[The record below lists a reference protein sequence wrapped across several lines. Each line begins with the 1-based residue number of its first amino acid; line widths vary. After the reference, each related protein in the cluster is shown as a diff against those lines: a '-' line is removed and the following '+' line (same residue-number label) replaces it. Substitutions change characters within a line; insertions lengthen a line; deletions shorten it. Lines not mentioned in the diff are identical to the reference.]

1 MRCLLCL
8 QASLQQ
14 QLDGVQ
20 AAHAEHLAAA
30 QQQVGP
36 SLSAGAI
43 ALPDCCSEM
52 YTPATMFACSGAVSA
67 TVSQANKGTELHSAA
82 DNLNNNLVLEQHM
95 EVQLC
100 SGCF

>member
-30 QQQVGP
+30 QQQVGA
-36 SLSAGAI
+36 SWSAGAV
-43 ALPDCCSEM
+43 ALLDCCSQI
-52 YTPATMFACSGAVSA
+52 YAPTTMRACSGAVSA
-67 TVSQANKGTELHSAA
+67 AVSQTNKGAELHSAA
-82 DNLNNNLVLEQHM
+82 DNPNNSPASEQHM
-95 EVQLC
+95 EVQTC
-100 SGCF
+100 NGCF